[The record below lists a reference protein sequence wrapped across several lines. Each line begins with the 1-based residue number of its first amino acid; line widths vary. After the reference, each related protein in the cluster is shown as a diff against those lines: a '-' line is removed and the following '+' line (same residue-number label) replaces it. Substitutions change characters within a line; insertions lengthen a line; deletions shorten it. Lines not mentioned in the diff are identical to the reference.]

1 MIKQVFETGERL
13 PKRTRL
19 SVLCSLVEEVGEL
32 STEVSISEGLS
43 YKTEGPDGVIGEAV
57 DVLICA
63 LDIIKVHKPEI
74 TEEEIIKL
82 VQDKCAKWKRKS
94 LEVK

>member
-1 MIKQVFETGERL
+1 
-13 PKRTRL
+13 
-19 SVLCSLVEEVGEL
+19 
-32 STEVSISEGLS
+32 LS

>member
-1 MIKQVFETGERL
+1 MIKEVFETGSSIPERSKL
-13 PKRTRL
+13 GI
-19 SVLCSLVEEVGEL
+19 LCSLVEEVGEL